1 MPCRYSMLARNKLIP
16 IISNTTSFKTLK
28 RATLKEVKN
37 FETPNSISIQARL
50 QTFVK
55 NIKTLMTSNNIREYK
70 FNIIDNKLESI
81 TISKLPFIGDMKV
94 PIYEKK
100 KQNIKNQEST
110 LN

>member
-1 MPCRYSMLARNKLIP
+1 
-16 IISNTTSFKTLK
+16 
-28 RATLKEVKN
+28 
-37 FETPNSISIQARL
+37 
-50 QTFVK
+50 
-55 NIKTLMTSNNIREYK
+55 MTSNNIREYK